1 MKTKMSYKM
10 KKNIVISIIIAILML
25 ATGIG
30 IYLYSQGN
38 NDAEA
43 KSSHESLERVG
54 MNGQENNGN
63 QVEEN
68 INVQMTREEENES
81 EEISE
86 NKEEKEQEQSINED
100 EEQQEEIVEQEDNN
114 ESEFEQEEAGAG
126 AGAEENEESEEN
138 VNENETSSS
147 DETMED
153 ADEQIDES
161 EQNQD
166 EEIEYTTVE
175 RIEEEEVLV
184 SETFDLIWEPMSI
197 DCNPVIANIDITYPE
212 EEPEIEEEPEV
223 EEKEPAIEIEK
234 RRLGEGKAEVDSV
247 ITYEIEVKNT
257 GETSLEDV
265 KVYDIMSVDKNNE
278 ERKVTV
284 QKVVVENEERKWEEE
299 AGVYNIGKLEVGQS
313 AIITATYIVKESDV
327 DETEQTIT
335 NTAKAT
341 ALSEG
346 KTPIETDESKVD
358 VQTIIYKA
366 DIELKKESKLEKVN
380 PNSLVGSDVAEYGDK
395 IIYTI
400 TATNKGN
407 KDGKVIVKDCI
418 PTGVKLVKYDADTT
432 NLSEEE
438 YAELRKATKENEFS
452 KELKV
457 KANNGKTSIFF
468 TVEVIGLPGTTV
480 QNIATDARDE
490 SDVPEPGNK
499 IEKVVTVKKSEES
512 FKNTNLVVIL
522 DRSRTM
528 QENKLS
534 YNGKKQT
541 RIDVAK
547 QVINTYIIDKM
558 DFKDDGTGS
567 AVSVVEFWGP
577 YSNSIDSTENHYR
590 WNNVVGTANTDA
602 QATILKTG
610 VNNIKVN
617 SNSNDQQTGTV
628 ISSSLIRAKEQMV
641 ALYNLNPNNNNV
653 VIFISDGKPE
663 GDDDENNIET
673 YANNLKS
680 AVPGGVQVFTIGFGA
695 NPDDDKSWKKY
706 LQETIATSS
715 NHFFHAASSNMDQV
729 FNDLSKV
736 VALAY
741 VGNSVSNNGIITLTD
756 VKISEPIIIKV
767 TNAENVTKTITENA
781 TSETHTID
789 LSRFDADAKIEI
801 EYHKKN

>member
-1 MKTKMSYKM
+1 
-10 KKNIVISIIIAILML
+10 
-25 ATGIG
+25 
-30 IYLYSQGN
+30 
-38 NDAEA
+38 
-43 KSSHESLERVG
+43 
-54 MNGQENNGN
+54 
-63 QVEEN
+63 
-68 INVQMTREEENES
+68 
-81 EEISE
+81 
-86 NKEEKEQEQSINED
+86 
-100 EEQQEEIVEQEDNN
+100 
-114 ESEFEQEEAGAG
+114 
-126 AGAEENEESEEN
+126 
-138 VNENETSSS
+138 
-147 DETMED
+147 
-153 ADEQIDES
+153 
-161 EQNQD
+161 
-166 EEIEYTTVE
+166 
-175 RIEEEEVLV
+175 
-184 SETFDLIWEPMSI
+184 MSI

-212 EEPEIEEEPEV
+212 KEPEIEV
-223 EEKEPAIEIEK
+223 KEPAIEIEK
-234 RRLGEGKAEVDSV
+234 RRIGEGKVEVDSV
-247 ITYEIEVKNT
+247 ITYEIEVRNT
-257 GETSLEDV
+257 GDTCLEDV
-265 KVYDIMSVDKNNE
+265 KVHDTMNSDKDGE

-284 QKVVVENEERKWEEE
+284 QKVVVDNEERKWEEE
-299 AGVYNIGKLEVGQS
+299 AGVYNIGELEVGQS

-327 DETEQTIT
+327 DETEQTIR

-499 IEKVVTVKKSEES
+499 IEKVVTIKKSEES
-512 FKNTNLVVIL
+512 FKNTNLVVVL

-602 QATILKTG
+602 QAAILKTG

-617 SNSNDQQTGTV
+617 SNSDDQQTGTV
-628 ISSSLIRAKEQMV
+628 ISISLIRAKEQMV

-663 GDDDENNIET
+663 GDDDQDNIKT
-673 YANNLKS
+673 YAANLKA
-680 AVPGGVQVFTIGFGA
+680 AVPGGVQIFTIGFGA
-695 NPDDDKSWKKY
+695 NPDDDISWKTY
-706 LQETIATSS
+706 LQNIIATSS

-767 TNAENVTKTITENA
+767 TNAENVTSTITENA

-789 LSRFDADAKIEI
+789 LSKFDAGAKIEI